1 MGNERKD
8 GYVLKVDRGR
18 RYWDA
23 IDGSGKAWI
32 DTPPDD
38 VLREF
43 YSAIDA
49 PTTVVITEAG
59 RRQIGV
65 PPKAQPAPP
74 EEPLPAGA
82 PRSDS

>member
-1 MGNERKD
+1 MGDERKD

-18 RYWDA
+18 RYWQHKDR
-23 IDGSGKAWI
+23 GGKVWI

-38 VLREF
+38 VLQSF

-65 PPKAQPAPP
+65 PPRVQPAPQ
-74 EEPLPAGA
+74 EEPRPADA